1 MTCEATLRRTI
12 WHHSRWQN
20 IHPTSFLAA
29 NFKWHVVLQKLEFT
43 PQFKAAGSDAAE
55 QVYGLFLALCALY
68 IDDIKVS
75 IRVVTILEFKL
86 DTNTQKNKYIST
98 PCCNTT
104 EAIVQTSY
112 LENVT
117 LTNFPSYELILHTFF
132 LNLSLDVFF
141 VLQLNKCNNRT
152 WV

>member
-1 MTCEATLRRTI
+1 M
-12 WHHSRWQN
+12 
-20 IHPTSFLAA
+20 
-29 NFKWHVVLQKLEFT
+29 LQKLEFT

-55 QVYGLFLALCALY
+55 QVYGFFLALCALY

-86 DTNTQKNKYIST
+86 DTNTQKT

-132 LNLSLDVFF
+132 FNLSLDVFF

-152 WV
+152 